1 MAEIRQNASMSQLT
15 RRSWLSLAAAALP
28 AAAIPTAL
36 VAQQVR
42 RPALLNGRRYLQYDV
57 FTDQPLAGNQLAVF
71 METAGLTAAQMQ
83 AMTRETKFSEC
94 TFVHPPETAG
104 TDVRLRIFGPAN
116 EMQFAGHPVI
126 GSTFALA
133 DDGVIAVGRK
143 EFTFG
148 LGIGPTLVELEWA
161 ADGAN
166 NGGAS
171 AADGAERSR
180 LQFAWMTQQ
189 KPVFGP
195 TLNAPGPL
203 AAALGLDPSAMRPG
217 VLPQEVSCGS
227 AFFMV
232 PLVSRAAVDQAVVDI
247 RAAAAAFEAA
257 KVTRRGLFIF
267 STEPGADGATAYSRM
282 MGANEDPATG
292 SASGPLGC
300 YLVKHRLVAP
310 ENAGSIISSQGVKM
324 GRPSRI
330 HIKIDLAGGEISRV
344 RVGGTSVLVGEGR
357 LRAS

>member
-1 MAEIRQNASMSQLT
+1 MGLV
-15 RRSWLSLAAAALP
+15 AAALP
-28 AAAIPTAL
+28 AAVAAPL
-36 VAQQVR
+36 EAQQVR
-42 RPALLNGRRYLQYDV
+42 RPSVVNGRRYLQYDV
-57 FTDQPLAGNQLAVF
+57 FTDKPLAGNQLAVF
-71 METAGLTAAQMQ
+71 TETAGLTAEQMQ

-94 TFVHPPETAG
+94 TFVQPAEAAG

-133 DDGVIAVGRK
+133 DDGVIAAGRK

-148 LGIGPTLVELEWA
+148 LGIGPTLVELEWQG
-161 ADGAN
+161 D
-166 NGGAS
+166 
-171 AADGAERSR
+171 R

-195 TLNAPGPL
+195 TLNAPAAL
-203 AAALGLDPSAMRPG
+203 AASLGIDASALRPG
-217 VLPQEVSCGS
+217 LLPQEVNCGS
-227 AFFMV
+227 AFFFV

-247 RAAAAAFEAA
+247 RAAAAMFEAA
-257 KVTRRGLFIF
+257 KITRRGLFIF
-267 STEPGADGATAYSRM
+267 STEPGPDGATCYSRM

-300 YLVKHRLVAP
+300 YLVKHGLVAT
-310 ENAGSIISSQGVKM
+310 EKAGSIVSAQGVKM

>member
-1 MAEIRQNASMSQLT
+1 MRRMAQLS
-15 RRSWLSLAAAALP
+15 RRDFLGTAAAL
-28 AAAIPTAL
+28 ATATQAQAST
-36 VAQQVR
+36 AQQVR
-42 RPALLNGRRYLQYDV
+42 RPTVLNGRRYLQYDV
-57 FTDQPLAGNQLAVF
+57 FTDKPLTGNQLAVF
-71 METAGLTAAQMQ
+71 TDTKGLTAEQMQ

-94 TFVHPPETAG
+94 TFVQPAETPG
-104 TDVRLRIFGPAN
+104 TDVRLRIFGPNN

-133 DDGVIAVGRK
+133 DDGAITAGRK

-161 ADGAN
+161 AEG
-166 NGGAS
+166 
-171 AADGAERSR
+171 ADGRR

-195 TLNAPGPL
+195 TLNAPAPL
-203 AAALGLDPSAMRPG
+203 AAALGIDPSMLRPG
-217 VLPQEVSCGS
+217 VLPQEVNCGS

-247 RAAAAAFEAA
+247 RAAAAMFEAA
-257 KVTRRGLFIF
+257 KITRRGLFIF
-267 STEPGADGATAYSRM
+267 STEPGADGATCYSRM

-300 YLVKHRLVAP
+300 YLVKHGLVAADK
-310 ENAGSIISSQGVKM
+310 AGSMVSAQGVKM

-330 HIKIDLAGGEISRV
+330 HIKVDLAGGEISRV

-357 LRAS
+357 LRAF

>member
-1 MAEIRQNASMSQLT
+1 MAHYS
-15 RRSWLSLAAAALP
+15 RRSWMSLVAAALP
-28 AAAIPTAL
+28 AAATVPL
-36 VAQQVR
+36 SAQQVR
-42 RPALLNGRRYLQYDV
+42 RPVLVNGRRYLQYDV
-57 FTDQPLAGNQLAVF
+57 FTDKPLTGNQLAVF
-71 METAGLTAAQMQ
+71 TETAGLTAAEMQ

-94 TFVHPPETAG
+94 TFVQPAEAAG

-133 DDGVIAVGRK
+133 GDGVIAAGRK

-148 LGIGPTLVELEWA
+148 LGIGPTLVELEWQG
-161 ADGAN
+161 D
-166 NGGAS
+166 
-171 AADGAERSR
+171 R

-195 TLNAPGPL
+195 TLNAPAAL
-203 AAALGLDPSAMRPG
+203 AATLGIDQSALRPG
-217 VLPQEVSCGS
+217 MLPQEVNCGS

-232 PLVSRAAVDQAVVDI
+232 PLASRAAVDQAVVDV
-247 RAAAAAFEAA
+247 RAAAAMFEAA
-257 KVTRRGLFIF
+257 KITRRGLFIF

-300 YLVKHRLVAP
+300 YLVKHGLVGP
-310 ENAGSIISSQGVKM
+310 DKAGSIVSAQGVKM

-330 HIKIDLAGGEISRV
+330 HIKIDLAAGEISRV
-344 RVGGTSVLVGEGR
+344 RVGGTSVLVGEGK

>member
-1 MAEIRQNASMSQLT
+1 MG
-15 RRSWLSLAAAALP
+15 LAAAALP
-28 AAAIPTAL
+28 AWAL
-36 VAQQVR
+36 GRDVEAQPVR
-42 RPALLNGRRYLQYDV
+42 RPVVLNGRRYLQYDV
-57 FTDQPLAGNQLAVF
+57 FTDAPLAGNQLAVF
-71 METAGLTAAQMQ
+71 TETAGLTAAQMQ

-94 TFVHPPETAG
+94 TFVQPPELAG

-148 LGIGPTLVELEWA
+148 LGIGPTLVELEWQG
-161 ADGAN
+161 D
-166 NGGAS
+166 
-171 AADGAERSR
+171 R

-189 KPVFGP
+189 KPVYGP
-195 TLNAPGPL
+195 TFPTPAAL
-203 AAALGLDPSAMRPG
+203 AAGLGLEASALRPG
-217 VLPQEVSCGS
+217 ALPQEVSCGS
-227 AFFMV
+227 AFMFV

-247 RAAAAAFEAA
+247 RAVTAAFEAA
-257 KVTRRGLFIF
+257 KLTRRGLFIF
-267 STEPGADGATAYSRM
+267 STEPGSDGATCYSRM

-300 YLVKHRLVAP
+300 YLVKHGLVPADK
-310 ENAGSIISSQGVKM
+310 AGAIVSSQGVKM

-330 HIKIDLAGGEISRV
+330 HIKLDVSGDEITRV

>member
-1 MAEIRQNASMSQLT
+1 MAQFT
-15 RRSWLSLAAAALP
+15 RRSWLSLAAAGLP
-28 AAAIPTAL
+28 LSMMPRAAS
-36 VAQQVR
+36 AQVIR
-42 RPALLNGRRYLQYDV
+42 RPTVVNGRRYLQYDV
-57 FTDQPLAGNQLAVF
+57 FTDTPLTGNQLAVF
-71 METAGLTAAQMQ
+71 METGGLTSAQMQ

-94 TFVHPPETAG
+94 TFVQPAEAPG
-104 TDVRLRIFGPAN
+104 TDVRLRIFGPNN

-133 DDGVIAVGRK
+133 DDGKIAPGRK

-161 ADGAN
+161 TEGAGN
-166 NGGAS
+166 TAI
-171 AADGAERSR
+171 RR
-180 LQFAWMTQQ
+180 LRFAWMTQQ

-195 TLNAPGPL
+195 TLNTTAPL
-203 AAALGLDPSAMRPG
+203 MSALGLEASAIRPG
-217 VLPQEVSCGS
+217 SLPQEVNCGS

-232 PLVSRAAVDQAVVDI
+232 PLASRAAVDQAVMDT
-247 RAAAAAFEAA
+247 RAVAAVFEAA

-267 STEPGADGATAYSRM
+267 SIEPGPDGATAYSRM
-282 MGANEDPATG
+282 LGAASEDPATG

-300 YLVKHRLVAP
+300 YLVKHGLVPADQ
-310 ENAGSIISSQGVKM
+310 AGSIVSAQGVKM

-330 HIKIDLAGGEISRV
+330 HIKIDVAGTEITRV

-357 LRAS
+357 LRSS

>member
-1 MAEIRQNASMSQLT
+1 MSL
-15 RRSWLSLAAAALP
+15 LAAALP
-28 AAAIPTAL
+28 ATMAL
-36 VAQQVR
+36 PLSAQQVR
-42 RPALLNGRRYLQYDV
+42 RPAVVNGRRYLHYDV
-57 FTDQPLAGNQLAVF
+57 FTDKPLAGNQLAVF
-71 METAGLTAAQMQ
+71 TDTTGLTAAEMQ

-94 TFVHPPETAG
+94 TFVQPAEVPG

-133 DDGVIAVGRK
+133 DDGVIKPGAK

-161 ADGAN
+161 TEGTDT
-166 NGGAS
+166 S
-171 AADGAERSR
+171 SR
-180 LQFAWMTQQ
+180 LKFAWMTQQ

-195 TLNAPGPL
+195 TLNAP
-203 AAALGLDPSAMRPG
+203 AALAGALGIDPSAFRPG
-217 VLPQEVSCGS
+217 VLPQEVNCGS
-227 AFFMV
+227 PFFMV

-247 RAAAAAFEAA
+247 RAAAAMFEAA
-257 KVTRRGLFIF
+257 KITRRGLFIF

-300 YLVKHRLVAP
+300 YLVKHGLVPADK
-310 ENAGSIISSQGVKM
+310 AGAIVSSQGVKM

>member
-1 MAEIRQNASMSQLT
+1 MSL
-15 RRSWLSLAAAALP
+15 LAAALP
-28 AAAIPTAL
+28 ATMAL
-36 VAQQVR
+36 PLSAQQVR
-42 RPALLNGRRYLQYDV
+42 RPAVVNGRRYLQYDV
-57 FTDQPLAGNQLAVF
+57 FTDKPLAGNQLAVF
-71 METAGLTAAQMQ
+71 TETTGLTAEQMQ

-94 TFVHPPETAG
+94 TFVQPSEAAG

-133 DDGVIAVGRK
+133 DDGVIKPGAK

-161 ADGAN
+161 TEGTDT
-166 NGGAS
+166 S
-171 AADGAERSR
+171 SR
-180 LQFAWMTQQ
+180 LKFAWMTQQ

-195 TLNAPGPL
+195 TLNAP
-203 AAALGLDPSAMRPG
+203 AALAGALGIDPSAFRPG
-217 VLPQEVSCGS
+217 VLPQEVNCGS
-227 AFFMV
+227 PFFMV

-247 RAAAAAFEAA
+247 RAAAAMFEAA
-257 KVTRRGLFIF
+257 KITRRGLFIF

-300 YLVKHRLVAP
+300 YLVKHGLVP
-310 ENAGSIISSQGVKM
+310 PDRAGAIVSSQGVKM

>member
-1 MAEIRQNASMSQLT
+1 MANLS
-15 RRSWLSLAAAALP
+15 RRSCIGLTAGALAGLAVR
-28 AAAIPTAL
+28 PTW
-36 VAQQVR
+36 AQQIR
-42 RPALLNGRRYLQYDV
+42 RPVVVNGRRYLQYDV
-57 FTDQPLAGNQLAVF
+57 FTDKPLAGNQLAVF
-71 METAGLTAAQMQ
+71 TDTAGLTAAEMQ

-94 TFVHPPETAG
+94 TFVQPAEAAG
-104 TDVRLRIFGPAN
+104 TDVRLRIFGPTN

-133 DDGVIAVGRK
+133 DDGAIAVGRK

-161 ADGAN
+161 A
-166 NGGAS
+166 
-171 AADGAERSR
+171 ER

-195 TLNAPGPL
+195 QFPNAGPL
-203 AAALGLDPSAMRPG
+203 AAALGLDASALRPG
-217 VLPQEVSCGS
+217 VLPQEVNCGS

-232 PLVSRAAVDQAVVDI
+232 PLVSRAAVDQAVVDT
-247 RAAAAAFEAA
+247 RAVAAAFEAA
-257 KVTRRGLFIF
+257 KITRRGLFIF
-267 STEPGADGATAYSRM
+267 STEPGADGATCYSRM

-300 YLVKHRLVAP
+300 YLVKHGLVPADK
-310 ENAGSIISSQGVKM
+310 AGSIVSAQGVKM

-330 HIKIDLAGGEISRV
+330 HIKIDHAGGEITRV

>member
-1 MAEIRQNASMSQLT
+1 MAQLT
-15 RRSWLSLAAAALP
+15 RRSWLSLAASAP
-28 AAAIPTAL
+28 AAFIPLTL
-36 VAQQVR
+36 SAQAVR
-42 RPALLNGRRYLQYDV
+42 RPTVTNGRRYLQYDV
-57 FTDQPLAGNQLAVF
+57 FTDKPLAGSQLAVF
-71 METAGLTAAQMQ
+71 TETAGLTAEQMQ

-94 TFVHPPETAG
+94 TFVQPAEAAG

-133 DDGVIAVGRK
+133 DDGAIAPGRK

-161 ADGAN
+161 SDS
-166 NGGAS
+166 S
-171 AADGAERSR
+171 AEARSAKVDR

-195 TLNAPGPL
+195 TLNAPTAL
-203 AAALGLDPSAMRPG
+203 AAALGIDASALRPG
-217 VLPQEVSCGS
+217 VLPQEVNCGS
-227 AFFMV
+227 PFFMV
-232 PLVSRAAVDQAVVDI
+232 PLVSRAAVDQAVVDL
-247 RAAAAAFEAA
+247 RAAAAMFEAA
-257 KVTRRGLFIF
+257 KITRRGLFIF
-267 STEPGADGATAYSRM
+267 STEPGPDGATAYSRM

-292 SASGPLGC
+292 SASGPLGS
-300 YLVKHRLVAP
+300 YLVKHGLVPAAK
-310 ENAGSIISSQGVKM
+310 AGSIVSAQGVKM

-330 HIKIDLAGGEISRV
+330 HIKIDLAAGEISRV

-357 LRAS
+357 LRSS

>member
-1 MAEIRQNASMSQLT
+1 MTRRTLLRAALTAAPTLAMARSMS
-15 RRSWLSLAAAALP
+15 
-28 AAAIPTAL
+28 
-36 VAQQVR
+36 AQSIR
-42 RPALLNGRRYLQYDV
+42 RPAVVNGRRYLQYDV
-57 FTDQPLAGNQLAVF
+57 FTDRPLAGNQLAVF
-71 METAGLTAAQMQ
+71 LETTGLSAAEMQ

-94 TFVHPPETAG
+94 TFVQPSEQAG

-133 DDGVIAVGRK
+133 DDGVIKAGRK

-148 LGIGPTLVELEWA
+148 LGIGPTLVELEW
-161 ADGAN
+161 
-166 NGGAS
+166 NG
-171 AADGAERSR
+171 DH

-195 TLNAPGPL
+195 TLEAPGPL
-203 AAALGLDPSAMRPG
+203 AAALGLEPSAIRPG
-217 VLPQEVSCGS
+217 VLPQEVNCGS
-227 AFFMV
+227 PFFMV

-247 RAAAAAFEAA
+247 RAAGAVFEAA
-257 KVTRRGLFIF
+257 KLQRRGLFIF
-267 STEPGADGATAYSRM
+267 STEAGADGATAYSRM

-300 YLVKHRLVAP
+300 YLVKHGLVTP
-310 ENAGSIISSQGVKM
+310 DKAGSIVSAQGVKM

-330 HIKIDLAGGEISRV
+330 HIKIDVSGSDITRV

>member
-1 MAEIRQNASMSQLT
+1 MAQLT
-15 RRSWLSLAAAALP
+15 RRSLFGLAAALP
-28 AAAIPTAL
+28 FAASSVA
-36 VAQQVR
+36 AQQVR
-42 RPALLNGRRYLQYDV
+42 RPVVVNGRRYLHYDV
-57 FTDQPLAGNQLAVF
+57 FTDKPLAGNQLAVF
-71 METAGLTAAQMQ
+71 TDTAGLTAEQMQ

-94 TFVHPPETAG
+94 TFVQPAETAG

-133 DDGVIAVGRK
+133 DDGAIAVGRK

-161 ADGAN
+161 RDLSAEARGAKV
-166 NGGAS
+166 
-171 AADGAERSR
+171 DR

-203 AAALGLDPSAMRPG
+203 AAALGLDASAMRPG
-217 VLPQEVSCGS
+217 VLPQEVNCGS

-232 PLVSRAAVDQAVVDI
+232 PLASRAAVDQAVVDI
-247 RAAAAAFEAA
+247 RAAAAVFEAA
-257 KVTRRGLFIF
+257 KITRRGLFIF

-300 YLVKHRLVAP
+300 YLVKHGLVTP
-310 ENAGSIISSQGVKM
+310 DKAGTIVSAQGVKM

-330 HIKIDLAGGEISRV
+330 HIKIDVAGTEITRV

>member
-1 MAEIRQNASMSQLT
+1 MV
-15 RRSWLSLAAAALP
+15 AAAFP
-28 AAAIPTAL
+28 AVVAVPL
-36 VAQQVR
+36 SAQQVR
-42 RPALLNGRRYLQYDV
+42 RPAVINGRRYLQYDV
-57 FTDQPLAGNQLAVF
+57 FTDKPLAGNQLAVF
-71 METAGLTAAQMQ
+71 TDTAGLNAEQMQ

-94 TFVHPPETAG
+94 TFVQPPEAAG

-133 DDGVIAVGRK
+133 DDGAIAAGRK

-148 LGIGPTLVELEWA
+148 LGIGPTLVELEWQG
-161 ADGAN
+161 D
-166 NGGAS
+166 
-171 AADGAERSR
+171 R

-195 TLNAPGPL
+195 TLNAPAAL
-203 AAALGLDPSAMRPG
+203 AATLGIDQSALHPRLM
-217 VLPQEVSCGS
+217 PQEVNCGS
-227 AFFMV
+227 PFFFV
-232 PLVSRAAVDQAVVDI
+232 PLVSRAAVDQAVVDL
-247 RAAAAAFEAA
+247 RAAAAMFEAA
-257 KVTRRGLFIF
+257 KITRRGLFIF
-267 STEPGADGATAYSRM
+267 STEPGPDGATCYSRM

-300 YLVKHRLVAP
+300 YLVKNGLVSQDK
-310 ENAGSIISSQGVKM
+310 AGSIVSAQGVKM

-330 HIKIDLAGGEISRV
+330 HIKIDVTGGDISRV

>member
-1 MAEIRQNASMSQLT
+1 MSL
-15 RRSWLSLAAAALP
+15 LAAALP
-28 AAAIPTAL
+28 ATMAL
-36 VAQQVR
+36 PLSAQQVR
-42 RPALLNGRRYLQYDV
+42 RPTVVNGRRYLHYDV
-57 FTDQPLAGNQLAVF
+57 FTDKPLAGNQLAVF
-71 METAGLTAAQMQ
+71 TETTGLTAAEMQ

-94 TFVHPPETAG
+94 TFVQPAEAPG

-133 DDGVIAVGRK
+133 DDGVIKAGAK

-148 LGIGPTLVELEWA
+148 LGIGPTLVELEWQG
-161 ADGAN
+161 D
-166 NGGAS
+166 
-171 AADGAERSR
+171 R

-195 TLNAPGPL
+195 TLNAP
-203 AAALGLDPSAMRPG
+203 AALAGALGIDPSAFRPG
-217 VLPQEVSCGS
+217 VLPQEVNCGS
-227 AFFMV
+227 PFFMV

-247 RAAAAAFEAA
+247 RAAAAMFEAA
-257 KVTRRGLFIF
+257 KITRRGLFIF

-282 MGANEDPATG
+282 IGANEDPATG

-300 YLVKHRLVAP
+300 YLVKHGLVP
-310 ENAGSIISSQGVKM
+310 PDKAGAIVSSQGVKM

-357 LRAS
+357 LRSS

>member
-1 MAEIRQNASMSQLT
+1 MSLV
-15 RRSWLSLAAAALP
+15 AAALP
-28 AAAIPTAL
+28 AAVAVPL
-36 VAQQVR
+36 GAQQVR
-42 RPALLNGRRYLQYDV
+42 RPSVVNGRRYLHYDV
-57 FTDQPLAGNQLAVF
+57 FTDKPLTGNQLAVF
-71 METAGLTAAQMQ
+71 TETAGLTAAEMQ

-94 TFVHPPETAG
+94 TFVQPAEAAG
-104 TDVRLRIFGPAN
+104 TDVRLRIFGPNN

-133 DDGVIAVGRK
+133 DDGVIKAGAK

-148 LGIGPTLVELEWA
+148 LGIGPTLVELEWQG
-161 ADGAN
+161 D
-166 NGGAS
+166 
-171 AADGAERSR
+171 R

-195 TLNAPGPL
+195 TLNAPAAL
-203 AAALGLDPSAMRPG
+203 AAALGIDASAFRPG
-217 VLPQEVSCGS
+217 VLPQEVNCGS

-232 PLVSRAAVDQAVVDI
+232 PLASRAAVDQAVVDI
-247 RAAAAAFEAA
+247 RAAAAMFEAA
-257 KVTRRGLFIF
+257 KITRRGLFIF
-267 STEPGADGATAYSRM
+267 STEPGPDGATCYSRM

-300 YLVKHRLVAP
+300 YLVKHGLVP
-310 ENAGSIISSQGVKM
+310 PDKAGSIVSAQGVKM

-330 HIKIDLAGGEISRV
+330 HIKIDLTGGEISRV

-357 LRAS
+357 LRSS